1 MNNWRA
7 SNYVILSQT
16 DLFELTIDSF
26 DCGMRQETCVLK
38 ETAKC
43 SYSKSETSYLVTI
56 ARRIPAA
63 YIPGVA
69 ICAPKI
75 LPSTNLTSLLKPFI
89 YPNRSSTRLNSQT

>member
-1 MNNWRA
+1 MTKNTSLA
-7 SNYVILSQT
+7 APPYQT

-26 DCGMRQETCVLK
+26 DCGMRQETCALK

-43 SYSKSETSYLVTI
+43 SYSKSETLYLVTI

-63 YIPGVA
+63 YIPLVLQSVLR
-69 ICAPKI
+69 KI

-89 YPNRSSTRLNSQT
+89 YPNRSSTRMKYF